1 MKLNVKNLSY
11 ILVALNSLILLGE
24 VPLSILFITWVAA
37 VLSLLIKP
45 ASIRTTFKI
54 VILFGSLFFLKYHF
68 KTYLVP
74 EAGVSFVLI
83 LASLK
88 LWELEK
94 ESDHFN
100 MFLIL
105 ALLESCLFL
114 LKPSF
119 LIFFL
124 GMFKIVIFF
133 YFILKI
139 RNYDLSLLNA
149 KRLLIL
155 ITPSILFSLMLF
167 YTFPRFTSGFIN
179 TTNPQLLFSG
189 VDSQL
194 NFKKL
199 GPLNLSSKVVF
210 RVIGLNAKSYPI
222 PLLYWRENILWDYYK
237 EEWKTGY
244 LNLRSDQ
251 VDVPPPVSGYRV
263 QLEKDYNEFL
273 PVLDG
278 VSNISKSS
286 LEFNFF
292 SEGSFRLRNITKST
306 VNYEVNSN
314 YRENW
319 KTTSPIMM
327 RKGQRLKS
335 EKRDQIEEL
344 VLNGKALNSDEEKF
358 NAAIEFFKDRDY
370 EYTLNPPVYN
380 SLEDFILYGKGGYCS
395 HFAAAFA
402 YIARVAGLPARIVS
416 GYQGGE
422 YNPFDSSILIRE
434 LDAHSWVEVYFSDK
448 GWVRFDPTATIAP
461 GRIQMGA
468 NAFNEKLDPY
478 LNLYYY
484 KLPKSLLKFKI
495 VDQTSL
501 WLDSLNTSF
510 SYNILNFD
518 KERQQ
523 QLLNNFLPK
532 QFSLGLVFALCLA
545 LSLPV
550 LWFLFFLASRTKHN
564 QNEIRYK
571 RFIKKMKRF
580 GFNKEKDETA
590 SVFARRCSS
599 ALPEHLEYI
608 QKETDTYINA
618 FYRS

>member
-11 ILVALNSLILLGE
+11 ILVLINSLILFGE
-24 VPLSILFITWVAA
+24 IPVSVLVITWTTTALSFLLGPQTLRA
-37 VLSLLIKP
+37 VIKP
-45 ASIRTTFKI
+45 

-119 LIFFL
+119 MIFFL
-124 GMFKIVIFF
+124 GMLKIVIFF
-133 YFILKI
+133 YYILKI
-139 RNYDLSLLNA
+139 RNYDLSLLNV

-155 ITPSILFSLMLF
+155 VTPSILFSLLLF
-167 YTFPRFTSGFIN
+167 YTFPRFTSGFMN

-210 RVIGLNAKSYPI
+210 RVIGLNAKEFPI

-244 LNLRSDQ
+244 LNLRSEQ
-251 VDVPPPVSGYRV
+251 LPLPKPVSSYRV

-273 PVLDG
+273 PILDG
-278 VSNISKSS
+278 MSNITKSN

-292 SEGSFRLRNITKST
+292 SEGSFRLKNITKST
-306 VNYEVNSN
+306 VSYEVNSS
-314 YRENW
+314 YESNW
-319 KTTSPIMM
+319 KIISPIMM
-327 RKGQRLKS
+327 RKGLRLKS
-335 EKRDQIEEL
+335 DMKDKIEEL
-344 VLNGKALNSDEEKF
+344 LVNGRTFKDDQEKF
-358 NAAIEFFKDRDY
+358 QAIVDFFKDRDF
-370 EYTLNPPVYN
+370 EYTLNPPTYN
-380 SLEDFILYGKGGYCS
+380 SLEDFILYGKSGYCS

-402 YIARVAGLPARIVS
+402 YLSRVMDLPVRIVS

-422 YNPFDSSILIRE
+422 YNPFDSSVLVRE
-434 LDAHSWVEVYFSDK
+434 LDAHSWVEVYFKDR
-448 GWVRFDPTATIAP
+448 GWVRYDPTATIAP
-461 GRIQMGA
+461 GRIQLGA
-468 NAFNEKLDPY
+468 NVFNEKLEPY
-478 LNLYYY
+478 LNFYYY
-484 KLPKSLLKFKI
+484 KLPKSLLKFRF
-495 VDQTSL
+495 VDQASL

-523 QLLNNFLPK
+523 QLISNLLPK
-532 QFSLGLVFALCLA
+532 NISLGIAFAFCLGV
-545 LSLPV
+545 SLPV
-550 LWFLFFLASRTKHN
+550 LWLFFFLASRTRVNKD
-564 QNEIRYK
+564 EKRYN
-571 RFIKKMKRF
+571 RFLKKMKSM
-580 GFNKEKDETA
+580 GLQKENSETA
-590 SVFARRCSS
+590 SIFSRRCMLT
-599 ALPEHLEYI
+599 LPEHSEYI
-608 QKETDTYINA
+608 QNETSSYINS